1 MTGLEAE
8 DDEEEEE
15 RAADVSCFLPN
26 NLYCEK
32 FGDHNLIKAK

>member
-8 DDEEEEE
+8 DEEEEEE

-32 FGDHNLIKAK
+32 FGKPQSNKG